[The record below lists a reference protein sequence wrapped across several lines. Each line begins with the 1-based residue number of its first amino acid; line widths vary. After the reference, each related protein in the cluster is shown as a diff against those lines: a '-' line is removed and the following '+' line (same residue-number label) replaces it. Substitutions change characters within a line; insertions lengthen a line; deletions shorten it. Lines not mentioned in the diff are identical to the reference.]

1 MGSSITFNYRK
12 EGTVVIGKGS
22 ENPGNITGRSG
33 GGCTMNKGVV
43 LAGAAGICWGTIPI
57 AVKQTYAAGSATAL
71 EISVFR
77 FVIAGIILGGITA
90 ARGEPILLRN
100 KWSVLMGFCG
110 VFWMSFVSFY
120 GIQYTSAVNAS
131 ILSNS
136 NPLMVA
142 ALASGLR
149 LEPVTWKTL
158 GGIVLGIT
166 GVVLVSGMEADIHM
180 LGDLLVL
187 AAALGWAMYTVVGS
201 SLKGYPSFTVT
212 SSSLL
217 WGLPFYAVALM
228 VTGDA
233 PQVSG
238 ATWIWILY
246 IGLVPTA
253 LAFACYVKAV
263 DLMGSTRAAVF
274 QYLAPAVAVI
284 ISAAYGLEEI
294 TIFQIGGV
302 AMIIGGIELTR
313 RRGLGSSSFGK

>member
-1 MGSSITFNYRK
+1 
-12 EGTVVIGKGS
+12 
-22 ENPGNITGRSG
+22 
-33 GGCTMNKGVV
+33 MNKGVV

-71 EISVFR
+71 EMSIFR
-77 FVIAGIILGGITA
+77 FVIAGVLLGGITA
-90 ARGEPILLRN
+90 ARREPLLLRN
-100 KWSVLMGFCG
+100 KWSVLMGFSG

-142 ALASGLR
+142 ALASGLK

-158 GGIVLGIT
+158 GGIVLGIA
-166 GVVLVSGMEADIHM
+166 GVILVSGMEANIHI
-180 LGDLLVL
+180 LGDVLVL
-187 AAALGWAMYTVVGS
+187 VAALGWAVYTVLGS
-201 SLKGYPSFTVT
+201 SLKGYSSFTVT

-217 WGLPFYAVALM
+217 WGLPFYVVALM

-238 ATWIWILY
+238 AAWMWILY
-246 IGLVPTA
+246 IGVVPTA

-284 ISAAYGLEEI
+284 ISAASGLEEI
-294 TIFQIGGV
+294 SVFQIGGV

-313 RRGLGSSSFGK
+313 KHSESLGDLGLEK